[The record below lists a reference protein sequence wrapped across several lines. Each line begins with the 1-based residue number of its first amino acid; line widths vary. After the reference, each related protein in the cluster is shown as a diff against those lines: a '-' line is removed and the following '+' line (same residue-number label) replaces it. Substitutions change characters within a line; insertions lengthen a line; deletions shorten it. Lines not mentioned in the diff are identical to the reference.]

1 VRLHTLD
8 GGARGALVTLVGAA
22 ALLELL
28 GCIIRGLRRPITY
41 PAHEKLLT
49 DVLLPMH
56 APSAMMDDSTPLLS
70 LVHRPLALSLVTFVE
85 GRPEVCPFP
94 ISAVCVRRVMS

>member
-1 VRLHTLD
+1 
-8 GGARGALVTLVGAA
+8 
-22 ALLELL
+22 
-28 GCIIRGLRRPITY
+28 
-41 PAHEKLLT
+41 
-49 DVLLPMH
+49 
-56 APSAMMDDSTPLLS
+56 MMDDSTPLLS